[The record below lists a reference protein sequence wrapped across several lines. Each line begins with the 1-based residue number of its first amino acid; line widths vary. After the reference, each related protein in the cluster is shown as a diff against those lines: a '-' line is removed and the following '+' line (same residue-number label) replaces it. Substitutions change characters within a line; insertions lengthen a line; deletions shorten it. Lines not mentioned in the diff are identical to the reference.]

1 VPLVLVE
8 GIDFMRQ
15 RLVVSCLSLVF
26 IAVSLL
32 SLAVQGL
39 NFSQEFNGGL
49 SIQLAFPPNTSG
61 TPPVE
66 SVRRQLDLAGYER
79 ATAVAFGS
87 ERDVLVRLGNTDDPL
102 LSDKLIDLLQS
113 RIDPGIELLSV
124 EFVGPTAG
132 AELRERVGLA
142 VVLGLGMVAVY
153 TSFRFQV
160 KFAVG
165 AVLSLIHDI
174 VITLGCFSLF
184 QWEFNLTVL
193 AACLAVI
200 GYSINDTIV
209 VFDRIREVFR
219 KQRMLNP
226 IQVINTAI
234 TSTLDRTL
242 ATSFTTLLVLF
253 ALRLFGGEQLFGFSM
268 ALIIGIG
275 VGTYSSIY
283 IAASILLTLDVQRR
297 DLLPPS
303 ELQVEL
309 DELPWTVSN
318 SSADGNK
325 SSLP

>member
-1 VPLVLVE
+1 
-8 GIDFMRQ
+8 MRQ
-15 RLVVSCLSLVF
+15 RLVVSCLSLLF
-26 IAVSLL
+26 IAVSLV

-39 NFSQEFNGGL
+39 NFSQEFTGGL
-49 SIQLAFPPNTSG
+49 SIQLAFPPHTSG
-61 TPPVE
+61 LSPVE
-66 SVRRQLDLAGYER
+66 SVRQQLEQAGYER
-79 ATAVAFGS
+79 ATVVAFGS
-87 ERDVLVRLGNTDDPL
+87 ENDVLLRLANTDDPL
-102 LSDKLIDLLQS
+102 LSDKLIDLLQT
-113 RIDPGIELLSV
+113 RIDPGIDLLSV

-132 AELRERVGLA
+132 AELRERGGLA
-142 VVLGLGMVAVY
+142 VVLALGMVAVY

-160 KFAVG
+160 KFAAG

-219 KQRMLNP
+219 KQRTLNP
-226 IQVINTAI
+226 VQVINTAI

-253 ALRLFGGEQLFGFSM
+253 ALRMFGGEQLFGFSM
-268 ALIIGIG
+268 TLIIGIG

-283 IAASILLTLDVQRR
+283 IAASILLTLDVQRK
-297 DLLPPS
+297 DLLPPL
-303 ELQVEL
+303 ELQAEL
-309 DELPWTVSN
+309 DELP
-318 SSADGNK
+318 
-325 SSLP
+325 

>member
-1 VPLVLVE
+1 MRRRLLVT
-8 GIDFMRQ
+8 
-15 RLVVSCLSLVF
+15 CLSLAF
-26 IAVSLL
+26 IAASLL
-32 SLAVQGL
+32 SLAIQGL

-49 SIQLAFPPNTSG
+49 SIQLAFPPNNSG
-61 TPPVE
+61 PPPVE
-66 SVRRQLDLAGYER
+66 SVRRQLELAGYER

-87 ERDVLVRLGNTDDPL
+87 ERDVLVRLAYTEDPL
-102 LSDKLIDLLQS
+102 LGDKLIELLRARIDS
-113 RIDPGIELLSV
+113 RIDLLAV

-132 AELRERVGLA
+132 AELRERGGLA
-142 VVLGLGMVAVY
+142 VVLALGMVAVY

-165 AVLSLIHDI
+165 AVLSLVHDI
-174 VITLGCFSLF
+174 VITLGSFSLF

-219 KQRMLNP
+219 KQRTLNP
-226 IQVINTAI
+226 AQVINTAI

-283 IAASILLTLDVQRR
+283 VAASILLMLDVKRS
-297 DLLPPS
+297 DLLPPA

-309 DELPWTVSN
+309 DELP
-318 SSADGNK
+318 
-325 SSLP
+325 

>member
-1 VPLVLVE
+1 MSLINAE
-8 GIDFMRQ
+8 SIDFMGQ
-15 RLVVSCLSLVF
+15 RRKVSYLSIAL

-32 SLAVQGL
+32 SLLFQGL

-49 SIQLAFPPNTSG
+49 SIQLGFPRNTSG
-61 TPPVE
+61 ESPVE
-66 SVRRQLDLAGYER
+66 LVRQQLDQSGYEQ
-79 ATAVAFGS
+79 ATVVAFGS
-87 ERDVLVRLGNTDDPL
+87 ERDVLLRLANTDDPM
-102 LSDKLIDLLQS
+102 LSDKLIEMLQA

-132 AELRERVGLA
+132 AELRERGGLA
-142 VVLGLGMVAVY
+142 VMLSLGMVALY
-153 TSFRFQV
+153 TSFRFQA
-160 KFAVG
+160 KFAAG
-165 AVLSLIHDI
+165 AVLSLVHDI
-174 VITLGCFSLF
+174 IITLGCFSLF

-219 KQRMLNP
+219 MQRTLGP
-226 IQVINTAI
+226 VEVINTAI
-234 TSTLDRTL
+234 TGTLDRTL

-283 IAASILLTLDVQRR
+283 IAASILLTLNVQRT
-297 DLLPPS
+297 DLLPPQ
-303 ELQVEL
+303 ERQAEL
-309 DELPWTVSN
+309 DELP
-318 SSADGNK
+318 
-325 SSLP
+325 